1 MCRASVADRRGRRLY
16 GVLCESIAITAA
28 LDAGFLVAKVLDG
41 TGPFDMTLT
50 KEGRTWRAEVKAV
63 DSHAKV
69 SGSQWLK
76 HDVLLRVHPDR
87 RVTWDWA
94 PGMAPDGGVVV

>member
-1 MCRASVADRRGRRLY
+1 MSRSRPGGPAKTRVGRRLY

-50 KEGRTWRAEVKAV
+50 RNGRTFRAEVKA
-63 DSHAKV
+63 AG
-69 SGSQWLK
+69 SGTTQRLGSK
-76 HDVLLRVHPDR
+76 YDVLLRVFPDR
-87 RVTWDWA
+87 RVTWKWA
-94 PGMAPDGGVVV
+94 PEVACE